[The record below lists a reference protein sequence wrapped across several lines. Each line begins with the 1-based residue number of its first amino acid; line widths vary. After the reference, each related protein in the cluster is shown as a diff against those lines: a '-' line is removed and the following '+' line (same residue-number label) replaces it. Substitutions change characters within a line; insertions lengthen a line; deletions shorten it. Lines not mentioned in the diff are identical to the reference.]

1 MQIEPALAFATRA
14 LDPPAL
20 EIRVNFGVF
29 AGREATAAEIDLLAQ
44 ALLPE
49 IGSISIVSEQRHEV
63 SDHAEALVHQVRIE
77 VPSDELPGAEHE
89 LDRMTHRLVRA
100 AEEWAESCIEERHI
114 SEVEL

>member
-1 MQIEPALAFATRA
+1 MQTEPALAFATRV

-20 EIRVNFGVF
+20 EIRVNFGIF

-49 IGSISIVSEQRHEV
+49 IATVSIVSEQRHEV
-63 SDHAEALVHQVRIE
+63 SDHAEALLHQVRIE
-77 VPSDELPGAEHE
+77 VPSDELPHGQDE
-89 LDRMTHRLVRA
+89 LDRMTGRLVQA
-100 AEEWAESCIEERHI
+100 AEDWAESCIQERHI